1 MMRLSVCLGCGA
13 VFPFKEIDKVV
24 GIFEARFQRDFM
36 YFHSGGKKQIF
47 CGFHSFFILIL
58 EGREAE
64 GCGKLVADPVFAHVA
79 ALFQVA

>member
-24 GIFEARFQRDFM
+24 GIFEARFQGDFM

-47 CGFHSFFILIL
+47 CGFHSFSLM
-58 EGREAE
+58 EAV
-64 GCGKLVADPVFAHVA
+64 KWLSM
-79 ALFQVA
+79 